1 MTRQNQRLDNV
12 MTQAFAPFR
21 DVPDEQIDMACRRV
35 LNDLHDDAGRVAV
48 LEETDRTSP
57 PALAWRW
64 MRPVAALAT
73 AAVVFAV
80 LQLRVVRESVGPPAL
95 ARVEAADAGVYRGSG
110 EPARS
115 GDSIAAGS
123 LVRANGG
130 TGAVLALTDGSRV
143 EMRSQSALS
152 LEHADDGVRIRLN
165 RGGIIVNAAKQ
176 RDGHLYVQTK
186 DVTVSVVGTVFLVNA
201 EEAGSRVAVIEGEVR
216 VTQGAAETKLLPGEQ
231 VATSPAMAAPPV
243 GEAIAWSRNAGAL
256 VTLLQQSTLVPPPM
270 PAQSPTEPREKF
282 EVISIRLRGES
293 TAGARSG
300 GPADAAAGVGRVPA
314 CGGGM
319 DLDPSRVNLRGYS
332 LYQLITMAYGGDC
345 YRWELMSDPEPLE
358 GGPPWIRS
366 ALWNIEARIPAGA
379 LPYTE
384 RYVDIG
390 GGRTAPSH
398 IPGPRL
404 QMMFRALLADRFG
417 LVLGR
422 ETREG
427 PMFSLTVAPGGPK
440 LTPWKDGDPVTE
452 RGMID
457 RLAQNQTL
465 LSEQELSA
473 LGVTAAQFAERWAKR
488 TIEFRGPGLMGVKA
502 SMADLAVQLERATLW
517 PVVDRTG
524 IKGEFNY
531 RLPRSENPFGPIQ
544 PRLMG
549 GASAPGTPAFEA
561 LTAGLEKVLG
571 LKLESGRGP
580 RDVLVIKR
588 VERPSDN

>member
-1 MTRQNQRLDNV
+1 MTRQNQRFHHV

-48 LEETDRTSP
+48 FEETDRTSP

-80 LQLRVVRESVGPPAL
+80 LQLRVVHESVSRPAL
-95 ARVEAADAGVYRGSG
+95 ARVEVADGGAYRNSG
-110 EPARS
+110 EPARN

-123 LVRANGG
+123 PVRTNGG

-143 EMRSQSALS
+143 EMRSQSELS
-152 LEHADDGVRIRLN
+152 LERADDGVRIRLN

-201 EEAGSRVAVIEGEVR
+201 EDAGSRVAVIEGEVR
-216 VTQGAAETKLLPGEQ
+216 VTQGAAQKKLLAGEQ

-243 GEAIAWSRNAGAL
+243 GDAIAWSRNAVAL
-256 VTLLQQSTLVPPPM
+256 VALLQQSTLVPPPM
-270 PAQSPTEPREKF
+270 QEPATTERRERF
-282 EVISIRLRGES
+282 EVVSIRLRGET

-300 GPADAAAGVGRVPA
+300 GPADAAGGPGRVPA
-314 CGGGM
+314 CAGGM
-319 DLDPSRVNLRGYS
+319 DLDPRRVNFRGYS

-345 YRWELMSDPEPLE
+345 YRWELMSDPAPLE

-366 ALWNIEARIPAGA
+366 ALWDIQALIPEGA

-384 RYVDIG
+384 RFVDIG
-390 GGRTAPSH
+390 GGKTAPSH

-404 QMMFRALLADRFG
+404 QMMVRALLADRFR

-427 PMFSLTVAPGGPK
+427 PMFSLTVAAGGPR

-452 RGMID
+452 REMID
-457 RLAQNQTL
+457 LLARNQTL

-502 SMADLAVQLERATLW
+502 SIADLVVQLERATLW
-517 PVVDRTG
+517 PVVDRTA

-549 GASAPGTPAFEA
+549 GASAPGTPAFDA
-561 LTAGLEKVLG
+561 LTAGLERVLG
-571 LKLESGRGP
+571 LRLEPGRGP
-580 RDVLVIKR
+580 RDVLVIKA
-588 VERPSDN
+588 VERPSEN